1 MKDVDDEKL
10 KEEIDEIM
18 KNVNTIVKNIE
29 TLYPA
34 QEETPE
40 EDPG

>member
-1 MKDVDDEKL
+1 MKDVDDEKI

-18 KNVNTIVKNIE
+18 QNVKKISKTIE
-29 TLYPA
+29 MLYPT

-40 EDPG
+40 EDPE